1 MHLWVWVNSCQTT
14 FAETDLATYKKC
26 PGRTTWRQTSHQTLK
41 FDYELFNV
49 NNFNIRYW
57 SWNYRGCWH
66 QTCPPIDPRPLSG
79 IEPLFPVTRHHHGRP
94 LSYHRKLIGQI
105 FE

>member
-1 MHLWVWVNSCQTT
+1 MTESPVKLYDRDTESGTT
-14 FAETDLATYKKC
+14 QID
-26 PGRTTWRQTSHQTLK
+26 

>member
-1 MHLWVWVNSCQTT
+1 MKHNLIY
-14 FAETDLATYKKC
+14 L
-26 PGRTTWRQTSHQTLK
+26 
-41 FDYELFNV
+41 
-49 NNFNIRYW
+49 NIRYW

>member
-1 MHLWVWVNSCQTT
+1 MSASNKGWPKLRDHLKHSVQQKVAN
-14 FAETDLATYKKC
+14 A
-26 PGRTTWRQTSHQTLK
+26 PR
-41 FDYELFNV
+41 
-49 NNFNIRYW
+49 I
-57 SWNYRGCWH
+57 WNYRGCWH